1 MTLIKWQHR
10 NPLTDMVNNLFDNE
24 LGDFFGKRFSD
35 PAANIIENND
45 SFELALAAPGMHK
58 DDFTINLENN
68 ILTVCSEME
77 DEKREEGKN
86 YTRKEFYYGSFSRSF
101 TLPKT
106 IDLEKIRADYENGI
120 LKITL
125 PKKEEA
131 KLDTRKEI
139 KIGQ

>member
-1 MTLIKWQHR
+1 MTLIRRQHR
-10 NPLTDMVNNLFDNE
+10 NPLSDMMTNFFEHD

-45 SFELALAAPGMHK
+45 SFQLEIAAPGLVK
-58 DDFTINLENN
+58 NDFKINLENN
-68 ILTVCSEME
+68 ILTISVEIE

-86 YTRKEFYYGSFSRSF
+86 YSRKEFYYGSFSRSF

-106 IDLEKIRADYENGI
+106 IDLEKIKADYDNGI
-120 LKITL
+120 LKIAL

-131 KLDTRKEI
+131 KVELKKEI
-139 KIGQ
+139 KIS